1 MVSAQW
7 NLDGKWAL
15 KAQHAASDMKQVGTE
30 QTSIGADYKLS
41 KAAKVFGYYT
51 MIEDERAV
59 VASRAD
65 DKHLAVGLELN
76 F

>member
-1 MVSAQW
+1 VSAQW
-7 NLDGKWAL
+7 NVTDKWAL
-15 KAQHAASDMKQVGTE
+15 KAQNASSDMIQVGGE

-41 KAAKVFGYYT
+41 KAAKLFGYYT
-51 MIEDERAV
+51 MIEDERVA

-65 DKHLAVGLELN
+65 DKYLAVGAELN